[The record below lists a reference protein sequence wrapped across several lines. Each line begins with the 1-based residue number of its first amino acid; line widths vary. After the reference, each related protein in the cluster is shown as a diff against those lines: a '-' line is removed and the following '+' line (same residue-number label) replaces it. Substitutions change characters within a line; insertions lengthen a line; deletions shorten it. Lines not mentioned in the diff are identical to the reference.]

1 MYLCRSMTD
10 VPYETIGNYMGKR
23 DHSTIKYG
31 VDKIAKDM
39 NSNES
44 LKNTVDIITKKITPS

>member
-1 MYLCRSMTD
+1 MTD

-44 LKNTVDIITKKITPS
+44 LKNTVDIITKKINPS